1 MNRPALPIRG
11 FTLASKIATG
21 KRGEDQA
28 ASFLQGKGYRIIGR
42 NVRARFGEIDLVAWH
57 GKTICFIEVKARSS
71 ERFGLPEEAVNF
83 FKRRTLIRLAQ
94 WYLQAHPNLRAEAVR
109 FDVVSLVVDGQGKP
123 LRTRL
128 IPNAFQADS

>member
-1 MNRPALPIRG
+1 MLMNKV
-11 FTLASKIATG
+11 LAG
-21 KRGEDQA
+21 RLGEDQA
-28 ASFLQGKGYRIIGR
+28 ASFLKGKGYRIIGR
-42 NVRARFGEIDLVAWH
+42 NVRARFGELDLVAWQ
-57 GKTICFIEVKARSS
+57 GKTLCFIEVKARSS

-94 WYLQAHPNLRAEAVR
+94 WYLQAHPNLRAQAVR

-128 IPNAFQADS
+128 IPNAFQADA